1 MATGLTQSAVA
12 SATYTIEPIIATTTT
27 LTSSANPQLVGQ
39 NVTYTAKVKPV
50 SDTVVPAGTITAVAL
65 GSTVATLMLSNGTAT
80 YTSNALPV
88 GTYTLAAN

>member
-12 SATYTIEPIIATTTT
+12 SATYTIESIIATTTT

-50 SDTVVPAGTITAVAL
+50 SDTGVPAGTITAVAL